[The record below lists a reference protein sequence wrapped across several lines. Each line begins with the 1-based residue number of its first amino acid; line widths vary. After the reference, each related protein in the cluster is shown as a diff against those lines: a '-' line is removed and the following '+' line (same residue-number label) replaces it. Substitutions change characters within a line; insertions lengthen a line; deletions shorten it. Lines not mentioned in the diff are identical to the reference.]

1 MRSSYSGQNQPT
13 ANAMKRPRFKRKSSL
28 SEKELKRRKREL
40 ILILVILL
48 VVALLTLVESRV
60 IKFGADIAVSNTVL
74 MFILININLL
84 LLVLMIYLV
93 FRNLVKL
100 IYDRRRNVLGAKIRT
115 KLVIAFVSLTLLPT
129 IVLFFFALNFITT
142 SIEFWFNVPVEQALD
157 NSLWVGG
164 RLYSRTEENNKFFLE
179 RISYQIKTKNLL
191 DDKNRKAL
199 SHYIRIVQREFNLDA
214 VEVYAPD
221 AERLTF
227 ALAPKL
233 ENEYFGII
241 SAEDIKKEMPVDGIR
256 SISQAIPSGEFI
268 KTIGTI
274 PFGIKSGEAIGFVV
288 ATILIPQEL
297 AENLQFIRTG
307 FTEYQQIKLLKKPIQ
322 ITYYISLS
330 IVALLVLFCAVWF
343 GFFMARSISLPIKEL
358 AEGTRRLADGDLDY
372 TIDPVSDDEFGNL
385 VESFN
390 QMTQDLRISR
400 EQLELSARM
409 LRHQNIEIE
418 EKRQFMEIV
427 LKSVSAGVVT
437 LDAKGIISTMNKSA
451 EKMLNLKSEQILNK
465 SYKNLLDGAFLELA
479 NEILDNLSFTRGDT
493 IELPLKLTIEG
504 RPRSFL
510 ISVNALKDDS
520 GRHMGTLMV
529 FDDLTEL
536 EKGQRMAAWRE
547 VARRIAHEVKNP
559 LTPIILSAQRL
570 KRKYAQFVDDT
581 IFEECTETIISQVE
595 LIRNLVNE
603 FSSFARFPS
612 ANPVPCHLIPIIEE
626 TVALFREGHPGI
638 NFRINN
644 TRDLPILNLDRQQIK
659 QALINLIDNA
669 IGAIKGSGNIT
680 INVAHDPILKKIRME
695 VADDGPG
702 ISDEDKTRLFQ
713 PNFSTKKTGMGLGLT
728 IVNTI
733 IADHNGM
740 VNVQDNT
747 PRGAKFV
754 IELPV

>member
-1 MRSSYSGQNQPT
+1 
-13 ANAMKRPRFKRKSSL
+13 MKRPRFKRKSSL
-28 SEKELKRRKREL
+28 SEKERKRRNREFFL
-40 ILILVILL
+40 ILIILF
-48 VVALLTLVESRV
+48 VVALLTFVESR
-60 IKFGADIAVSNTVL
+60 IINFGADIAVSNTVL

-84 LLVLMIYLV
+84 LLILMIYLV

-100 IYDRRRNVLGAKIRT
+100 IYDRKRNVLGAKIRT

-129 IVLFFFALNFITT
+129 TVLFFFSLNFITT
-142 SIEFWFNVPVEQALD
+142 SIEFWFNVPVEQALE

-179 RISYQIKTKNLL
+179 RISYQIKAKNLL
-191 DDKNRKAL
+191 DDKNNKAL
-199 SHYIRIVQREFNLDA
+199 TNYIRIVQREFNLDA
-214 VEVYAPD
+214 VEVYAAN

-227 ALAPKL
+227 ALSPDL

-241 SAEDIKKEMPVDGIR
+241 SAEDFQKEIPADGIR
-256 SISQAIPSGEFI
+256 SISQTIPSGEFI
-268 KTIGTI
+268 KTIATV
-274 PFGIKSGEAIGFVV
+274 PFAVQPDEALGFVV
-288 ATILIPQEL
+288 GTILIPPDL
-297 AENLQFIRTG
+297 SENLHFIRRG
-307 FTEYQQIKLLKKPIQ
+307 FAEYQQIKLLKKPIQ

-343 GFFMARSISLPIKEL
+343 GFYMARSISLPIKEL
-358 AEGTRRLADGDLDY
+358 AEGTRRVAEGELSY
-372 TIDPVSDDEFGNL
+372 TIDPVADDEFGSL

-390 QMTQDLRISR
+390 QMTQDLRTSR
-400 EQLELSARM
+400 GQLELSARM
-409 LRHQNIEIE
+409 LRKQNVEIE

-451 EKMLNLKSEQILNK
+451 EKMLNLKSEQVLNQ
-465 SYKNLLDGAFLELA
+465 SYKDLLAGPFLELA
-479 NEILDNLSFTRGDT
+479 NDIMDNLSYSSGDT

-510 ISVNALKDDS
+510 ISVNALKDDA

-559 LTPIILSAQRL
+559 LTPITLSAQRL

-612 ANPVPCHLIPIIEE
+612 ANPVPCHLMPIIEE
-626 TVALFREGHPGI
+626 TLALYREGHRNI
-638 NFRINN
+638 NFKTNN
-644 TRDLPILNLDRQQIK
+644 TSDIPMLNLDRQQMK

-669 IGAIKGSGNIT
+669 ISAMKSAGNIT
-680 INVAHDPILKKIRME
+680 IAVAHDPILKKVRIE
-695 VADDGPG
+695 IADDGPG
-702 ISDEDKTRLFQ
+702 ISNEDKTRLFQ
-713 PNFSTKKTGMGLGLT
+713 PNFSTKKAGMGLGLT

-740 VNVQDNT
+740 INVQDNS

>member
-1 MRSSYSGQNQPT
+1 
-13 ANAMKRPRFKRKSSL
+13 MKRPRFKRKSSL
-28 SEKELKRRKREL
+28 SEKERQRRKREF
-40 ILILVILL
+40 ILILVILF
-48 VVALLTLVESRV
+48 VVALLTLVESRI

-84 LLVLMIYLV
+84 LLILMIYLV

-129 IVLFFFALNFITT
+129 IVLFFFALNFITA

-164 RLYSRTEENNKFFLE
+164 RLYSRTEENNRFFLE
-179 RISYQIKTKNLL
+179 RISYQIKAKNLL
-191 DDKNRKAL
+191 DDKSRKAL
-199 SHYIRIVQREFNLDA
+199 SHYIRVVQREFNLDA
-214 VEVYAPD
+214 VEVYARN

-241 SAEDIKKEMPVDGIR
+241 SADEMQKELPVDGIR

-268 KTIGTI
+268 KTVGTI
-274 PFGIKSGEAIGFVV
+274 PFGAQPDEAVGFVV
-288 ATILIPQEL
+288 ATRLIPREL
-297 AENLQFIRTG
+297 SENLQFIRNG

-358 AEGTRRLADGDLDY
+358 AEGTRRVADGDLGY
-372 TIDPVSDDEFGNL
+372 SIDPVSDDEFGSL

-390 QMTQDLRISR
+390 QMTQDLRIGR

-437 LDAKGIISTMNKSA
+437 LDARGIISTMNKSA
-451 EKMLNLKSEQILNK
+451 EKMLNLKSEQILTK
-465 SYKNLLDGAFLELA
+465 SYKNLLDGPFLELA
-479 NEILDNLSFTRGDT
+479 NEILDNLSLSSGDT
-493 IELPLKLTIEG
+493 VELPLKLTIEG

-510 ISVNALKDDS
+510 VSVNALKDDA

-612 ANPVPCHLIPIIEE
+612 ANPVPGHLIPIIEE
-626 TVALFREGHPGI
+626 TVALYREGHPSI
-638 NFRINN
+638 KFKINN
-644 TRDLPILNLDRQQIK
+644 TRDIPILNIDRQQMK

-669 IGAIKGSGNIT
+669 ISAIKGPGNIT
-680 INVAHDPILKKIRME
+680 ISVAHDPILKKVRME

-702 ISDEDKTRLFQ
+702 ISDENKTRLFQ

-740 VNVQDNT
+740 INVQDNAT
-747 PRGAKFV
+747 RGAKFV

>member
-1 MRSSYSGQNQPT
+1 
-13 ANAMKRPRFKRKSSL
+13 MKRPRFKRKSSL
-28 SEKELKRRKREL
+28 SEKERQRRKREF
-40 ILILVILL
+40 ILILVIMF
-48 VVALLTLVESRV
+48 VVALLTFVESR
-60 IKFGADIAVSNTVL
+60 IINFGADIAVSNTVL

-84 LLVLMIYLV
+84 LLILMIYLV

-100 IYDRRRNVLGAKIRT
+100 IYDRRRNVLGAKLRT

-129 IVLFFFALNFITT
+129 TVLFFFALNFITT
-142 SIEFWFNVPVEQALD
+142 SIEFWFNVPVEQALE

-164 RLYSRTEENNKFFLE
+164 RLYTRAEENNKFFIE
-179 RISYQIKTKNLL
+179 RISYQLKAKNLL
-191 DDKNRKAL
+191 DTKKHKAL

-214 VEVYAPD
+214 VEVYALN

-241 SAEDIKKEMPVDGIR
+241 SAEDFQKDMPADGIR
-256 SISQAIPSGEFI
+256 SISQTIPSGEFV
-268 KTIGTI
+268 KTIATV
-274 PFGIKSGEAIGFVV
+274 PFAAQPDEAVGFVV
-288 ATILIPQEL
+288 ATVLIPPDL
-297 AENLQFIRTG
+297 SENLQFIRRG
-307 FTEYQQIKLLKKPIQ
+307 FAEYQQIKLLKKPIQ

-343 GFFMARSISLPIKEL
+343 GFYMARSISLPIKEL
-358 AEGTRRLADGDLDY
+358 AEGTRRVADGELSY
-372 TIDPVSDDEFGNL
+372 TIDPVADDEFGSL
-385 VESFN
+385 VKSFN
-390 QMTQDLRISR
+390 QMTQDLRTSR
-400 EQLELSARM
+400 GQLELSARM
-409 LRHQNIEIE
+409 LRKQNVEIE

-479 NEILDNLSFTRGDT
+479 DEIMDNLSLSSGDT

-510 ISVNALKDDS
+510 IFVNVLKDDG
-520 GRHMGTLMV
+520 GRHIGTLMV

-559 LTPIILSAQRL
+559 LTPITLSAQRL

-581 IFEECTETIISQVE
+581 IFEECTETIIGQVE
-595 LIRNLVNE
+595 VIRNLVNE

-612 ANPVPCHLIPIIEE
+612 ANPVPCHLMPIIEE
-626 TVALFREGHPGI
+626 TIALYREGYPSI
-638 NFRINN
+638 NFKINN
-644 TRDLPILNLDRQQIK
+644 TSDIPILNLDRQQMK

-669 IGAIKGSGNIT
+669 ISALKGSGNIT
-680 INVAHDPILKKIRME
+680 IGVAHDPILKKVRME
-695 VADDGPG
+695 IVDDGQG
-702 ISDEDKTRLFQ
+702 ISNEDKTRLFQ
-713 PNFSTKKTGMGLGLT
+713 PNFSTKKAGMGLGLT

-740 VNVQDNT
+740 INVQDNT

>member
-1 MRSSYSGQNQPT
+1 
-13 ANAMKRPRFKRKSSL
+13 MKRPRFKRKSSL
-28 SEKELKRRKREL
+28 SEKERKRRNREFFL
-40 ILILVILL
+40 ILIILF
-48 VVALLTLVESRV
+48 VVALLTFVESR
-60 IKFGADIAVSNTVL
+60 IINFGADIAVSNTVL

-84 LLVLMIYLV
+84 LLILMIYLV

-100 IYDRRRNVLGAKIRT
+100 IYDRKRNVLGAKIRT

-129 IVLFFFALNFITT
+129 TVLFFFSLNFITT
-142 SIEFWFNVPVEQALD
+142 SIEFWFNVPVEQALE

-179 RISYQIKTKNLL
+179 RISYQIKAKNLL
-191 DDKNRKAL
+191 DDKNNKAL
-199 SHYIRIVQREFNLDA
+199 TNYIRIVQREFNLDA
-214 VEVYAPD
+214 VEVYAAN

-227 ALAPKL
+227 ALSPDL

-241 SAEDIKKEMPVDGIR
+241 SAEDFQKEIPADGIR
-256 SISQAIPSGEFI
+256 SISQTIPSGEFI
-268 KTIGTI
+268 KTIATV
-274 PFGIKSGEAIGFVV
+274 PFAVQPDEALGFVV
-288 ATILIPQEL
+288 GTILIPPDL
-297 AENLQFIRTG
+297 SENLHFIRRG
-307 FTEYQQIKLLKKPIQ
+307 FAEYQQIKLLKKPIQ

-343 GFFMARSISLPIKEL
+343 GFYMARSISLPIKEL
-358 AEGTRRLADGDLDY
+358 AEGTRRVAEGELSY
-372 TIDPVSDDEFGNL
+372 TIDPVADDEFGSL

-390 QMTQDLRISR
+390 QMTQDLRTSR
-400 EQLELSARM
+400 GQLELSARM
-409 LRHQNIEIE
+409 LRKQNVEIE

-451 EKMLNLKSEQILNK
+451 EKMLNLKSEQVLNQ
-465 SYKNLLDGAFLELA
+465 SYKDLLAGPFLELA
-479 NEILDNLSFTRGDT
+479 NDIMDNLSYSSGDT

-510 ISVNALKDDS
+510 ISVNALKDDA

-559 LTPIILSAQRL
+559 LTPITLSAQRL

-612 ANPVPCHLIPIIEE
+612 ANPVPCHLMPIIEE
-626 TVALFREGHPGI
+626 TLALYREGHRSI
-638 NFRINN
+638 NFKTNN
-644 TRDLPILNLDRQQIK
+644 TSDIPMLNLDRQQMK

-669 IGAIKGSGNIT
+669 ISAMKSAGNIT
-680 INVAHDPILKKIRME
+680 IAVAHDPILKKVRIE
-695 VADDGPG
+695 IADDGPG
-702 ISDEDKTRLFQ
+702 ISNEDKTRLFQ

-740 VNVQDNT
+740 INVQDNS

>member
-1 MRSSYSGQNQPT
+1 
-13 ANAMKRPRFKRKSSL
+13 MKRPRFKRKSSL
-28 SEKELKRRKREL
+28 SEKERQRRKREF
-40 ILILVILL
+40 ILILVILF
-48 VVALLTLVESRV
+48 VVALLTFVESRV
-60 IKFGADIAVSNTVL
+60 INFGADIAVSNTVL
-74 MFILININLL
+74 MFILINVNLL
-84 LLVLMIYLV
+84 LLILMIYLV

-100 IYDRRRNVLGAKIRT
+100 IYDRRRNVLGAKLRT

-129 IVLFFFALNFITT
+129 TVLFFFALNFITT
-142 SIEFWFNVPVEQALD
+142 SIEFWFNVPVEQALE
-157 NSLWVGG
+157 NSLWVGA
-164 RLYSRTEENNKFFLE
+164 RLYTRAEEHNKFFLE
-179 RISYQIKTKNLL
+179 RISYQLKTKNLL
-191 DDKNRKAL
+191 DAKKHKAL

-214 VEVYAPD
+214 VEVYALN

-241 SAEDIKKEMPVDGIR
+241 SAEDFQKDMPADGIR
-256 SISQAIPSGEFI
+256 SISRTIPSGEFV
-268 KTIGTI
+268 KTIATV
-274 PFGIKSGEAIGFVV
+274 PFAVQPDEAVGFVV
-288 ATILIPQEL
+288 ATILIPPDL
-297 AENLQFIRTG
+297 SENLQFIRRG

-343 GFFMARSISLPIKEL
+343 GFYMARSISLPIKEL
-358 AEGTRRLADGDLDY
+358 AEGTRRVADGELSY
-372 TIDPVSDDEFGNL
+372 TIDPVADDEFGSL
-385 VESFN
+385 VKSFN
-390 QMTQDLRISR
+390 QMTQDLRTSR
-400 EQLELSARM
+400 GQLELSARM
-409 LRHQNIEIE
+409 LRKQNVEIE

-465 SYKNLLDGAFLELA
+465 SYKNLLDGPFLELA
-479 NEILDNLSFTRGDT
+479 DKIIDNLSLSRGDT

-510 ISVNALKDDS
+510 ISVNVLKDDA
-520 GRHMGTLMV
+520 GRHIGTLMV

-559 LTPIILSAQRL
+559 LTPIALSAQRL

-581 IFEECTETIISQVE
+581 IFEECTETIIGQVE
-595 LIRNLVNE
+595 VIRNLVNE

-612 ANPVPCHLIPIIEE
+612 ANPVPCHLMPIIEE
-626 TVALFREGHPGI
+626 TIALYREGHPSI
-638 NFRINN
+638 NFNINN
-644 TRDLPILNLDRQQIK
+644 TSDIPILNLDRQQMK

-669 IGAIKGSGNIT
+669 ISALKGSGNIT
-680 INVAHDPILKKIRME
+680 IDVAHDPILKKVRME
-695 VADDGPG
+695 VVDDGQG
-702 ISDEDKTRLFQ
+702 ISNEDKTRLFQ
-713 PNFSTKKTGMGLGLT
+713 PNFSTKKAGMGLGLT

-740 VNVQDNT
+740 INVQDNT

>member
-1 MRSSYSGQNQPT
+1 MIRSRLKQ
-13 ANAMKRPRFKRKSSL
+13 KSWL
-28 SEKELKRRKREL
+28 SENERKRSKREF
-40 ILILVILL
+40 ILIFVILV
-48 VVALLTLVESRV
+48 VVALMTFVESR
-60 IKFGADIAVSNTVL
+60 IINFGADIAVSNTVL
-74 MFILININLL
+74 MFILINVNLL

-100 IYDRRRNVLGAKIRT
+100 IYDRRRNVLGSKIRT

-129 IVLFFFALNFITT
+129 IVLFFFSINFITS
-142 SIEFWFNVPVEQALD
+142 SIEFWFNVPVEQALE
-157 NSLWVGG
+157 NSLRVGG
-164 RLYSRTEENNKFFLE
+164 QLYTRAEEHNRFFLE
-179 RISYQIKTKNLL
+179 RISYQLKAKNLL
-191 DDKNRKAL
+191 DPKNQEAL

-214 VEVYAPD
+214 VEVYAPT

-241 SAEDIKKEMPVDGIR
+241 SAEAFQKEFPSDGVR
-256 SISQAIPSGEFI
+256 SISQTIPSGEFV
-268 KTIGTI
+268 KTIGAV
-274 PFGIKSGEAIGFVV
+274 PFAVQPGEAMGFVV
-288 ATILIPQEL
+288 ATILIAPDL
-297 AENLQFIRTG
+297 SENLQFIRRG
-307 FTEYQQIKLLKKPIQ
+307 YAEYQQIKLLKKPIQ

-358 AEGTRRLADGDLDY
+358 VEGTRRVADGDLSY
-372 TIDPVSDDEFGNL
+372 SINPMGDDEFGSL
-385 VESFN
+385 VKSFN
-390 QMTQDLRISR
+390 QMTKDLRTSR

-409 LRHQNIEIE
+409 LRNQNIEIE

-437 LDAKGIISTMNKSA
+437 LNANGIISTMNKSA

-465 SYKNLLDGAFLELA
+465 SFKQLLTGQFLGLA
-479 NEILDNLSFTRGDT
+479 NDIMDSLSVLRGDT
-493 IELPLKLTIEG
+493 LEIPLKLTIEG

-510 ISVNALKDDS
+510 ISVNALKDDA
-520 GRHMGTLMV
+520 GQHMGTLMV
-529 FDDLTEL
+529 FDDLSEL

-559 LTPIILSAQRL
+559 LTPIALSAQRL

-626 TVALFREGHPGI
+626 TLALYREGHAGI
-638 NFRINN
+638 NFKINN
-644 TRDLPILNLDRQQIK
+644 TSDIPILNIDRQQMK

-669 IGAIKGSGNIT
+669 IGAIKGTGNIT
-680 INVAHDPILKKIRME
+680 IDVAHDPILKKVRME
-695 VADDGPG
+695 IADDGPG
-702 ISDEDKTRLFQ
+702 ISNEDKTRLFQ
-713 PNFSTKKTGMGLGLT
+713 PNFSTKKAGMGLGLT

-740 VNVQDNT
+740 INVQDNT

>member
-1 MRSSYSGQNQPT
+1 
-13 ANAMKRPRFKRKSSL
+13 MKRSRPKRKSSL
-28 SEKELKRRKREL
+28 SKKERNRRKREF
-40 ILILVILL
+40 ILILGILV
-48 VVALLTLVESRV
+48 VVALMTFVESR
-60 IKFGADIAVSNTVL
+60 IINFGADIAVSNTVL

-100 IYDRRRNVLGAKIRT
+100 IYDRRRNVLGSKIRT

-129 IVLFFFALNFITT
+129 IVLFFFSINFITS
-142 SIEFWFNVPVEQALD
+142 SIEFWFNVPVEQALE

-164 RLYSRTEENNKFFLE
+164 RIYSRAEENNRFLLE
-179 RISYQIKTKNLL
+179 RISYQLKAKNLL
-191 DDKNRKAL
+191 DSKNQEAL

-214 VEVYAPD
+214 LEVYAPTS
-221 AERLTF
+221 ERLTF
-227 ALAPKL
+227 ALAPRL

-241 SAEDIKKEMPVDGIR
+241 SAEDFQKELPSDGVR
-256 SISQAIPSGEFI
+256 SISQTIPSGEFV
-268 KTIGTI
+268 KTIGTV
-274 PFGIKSGEAIGFVV
+274 PFAVQPGEASGFVV
-288 ATILIPQEL
+288 ATILIAPDL
-297 AENLQFIRTG
+297 SENLQFIRRG
-307 FTEYQQIKLLKKPIQ
+307 FSEYQQIKLLKKPIQ

-330 IVALLVLFCAVWF
+330 IVALLVLFCAIWF

-358 AEGTRRLADGDLDY
+358 AEGTRRVADGELSY
-372 TIDPVSDDEFGNL
+372 SINPLGDDEFGSL
-385 VESFN
+385 VNSFN
-390 QMTQDLRISR
+390 QMTKDLRTSR
-400 EQLELSARM
+400 GQLELSARM
-409 LRHQNIEIE
+409 LRNQNIEIE
-418 EKRQFMEIV
+418 EKRRFMEIV

-465 SYKNLLDGAFLELA
+465 SFKHLLTGQFLELA
-479 NEILDNLSFTRGDT
+479 NDIMDSLPVSRGDT

-510 ISVNALKDDS
+510 ISVTALKDDA
-520 GRHMGTLMV
+520 GQHMGTLMV

-559 LTPIILSAQRL
+559 LTPIALSAQRL

-612 ANPVPCHLIPIIEE
+612 ANPAPCHLMPVVEE
-626 TVALFREGHPGI
+626 TLALYREGHSAI
-638 NFRINN
+638 NFKINN
-644 TRDLPILNLDRQQIK
+644 TSDIPILNIDRQQMK
-659 QALINLIDNA
+659 QALLNLIDNA
-669 IGAIKGSGNIT
+669 IGALKGTGNIT
-680 INVAHDPILKKIRME
+680 ISVAHDPILKKVRME
-695 VADDGPG
+695 IADDGPG
-702 ISDEDKTRLFQ
+702 ISNEDKTRLFQ
-713 PNFSTKKTGMGLGLT
+713 PNFSTKKAGMGLGLT

-740 VNVQDNT
+740 INVQDNT

>member
-1 MRSSYSGQNQPT
+1 MDV
-13 ANAMKRPRFKRKSSL
+13 MKRAGFKRRSSL
-28 SEKELKRRKREL
+28 SEKEKKRRKREF
-40 ILILVILL
+40 ILILVILV
-48 VVALLTLVESRV
+48 VVALMTFVESR
-60 IKFGADIAVSNTVL
+60 IITFGADIAVSNTVL

-100 IYDRRRNVLGAKIRT
+100 IYDRRRNVLGSKIRT

-129 IVLFFFALNFITT
+129 IVLFFFSLNFITS
-142 SIEFWFNVPVEQALD
+142 SIEFWFNVPVEQALEH
-157 NSLWVGG
+157 SLWVGG
-164 RLYSRTEENNKFFLE
+164 RLYTRTEENNRFFLE

-191 DDKNRKAL
+191 NPQAKETL
-199 SHYIRIVQREFNLDA
+199 SHYVQIVQREFNLDA
-214 VEVYAPD
+214 VEVYSLNY
-221 AERLTF
+221 ERLTF

-241 SAEDIKKEMPVDGIR
+241 SSEDFQKAFPADGIR
-256 SISQAIPSGEFI
+256 SVSQTIPSGEFI
-268 KTIGTI
+268 KTIATV
-274 PFGIKSGEAIGFVV
+274 PFAVQPDEALGFVV
-288 ATILIPQEL
+288 ATMLIPPDLSQ
-297 AENLQFIRTG
+297 NLQFIRSG
-307 FTEYQQIKLLKKPIQ
+307 FSEYQQIKLLKKPIQ

-358 AEGTRRLADGDLDY
+358 AEATRRVADGDLSY
-372 TIDPVSDDEFGNL
+372 TIDPLGDDEFGSL
-385 VESFN
+385 VKSFN
-390 QMTQDLRISR
+390 QMTQDLRTSR

-409 LRHQNIEIE
+409 LRKQNLEIE

-451 EKMLNLKSEQILNK
+451 EKMLNLKSEQILSK
-465 SYKNLLDGAFLELA
+465 SYKDLLDGQFLELA
-479 NEILDNLSFTRGDT
+479 DDIMHNLSLSRGDT

-510 ISVNALKDDS
+510 VSVNALKDDA
-520 GRHMGTLMV
+520 GLHMGTLMV

-559 LTPIILSAQRL
+559 LTPITLSAQRL
-570 KRKYAQFVDDT
+570 KRKYAQFVDDK

-612 ANPVPCHLIPIIEE
+612 ANPVPCKLLPILEE
-626 TVALFREGHPGI
+626 TIALYREVRSGI
-638 NFRINN
+638 NFKVNN
-644 TRDLPILNLDRQQIK
+644 TSDIPILNLDRQQMR

-669 IGAIKGSGNIT
+669 ISATKGQGNIT
-680 INVAHDPILKKIRME
+680 INVAHDPILKKVRME
-695 VADDGPG
+695 IADDGPG

-713 PNFSTKKTGMGLGLT
+713 PNFSTKKAGMGLGLT

-740 VNVQDNT
+740 INVQDNT
-747 PRGAKFV
+747 PHGAKFV
-754 IELPV
+754 VELPV

>member
-1 MRSSYSGQNQPT
+1 
-13 ANAMKRPRFKRKSSL
+13 
-28 SEKELKRRKREL
+28 
-40 ILILVILL
+40 
-48 VVALLTLVESRV
+48 
-60 IKFGADIAVSNTVL
+60 
-74 MFILININLL
+74 
-84 LLVLMIYLV
+84 
-93 FRNLVKL
+93 
-100 IYDRRRNVLGAKIRT
+100 
-115 KLVIAFVSLTLLPT
+115 VIAFVSLTLLPT
-129 IVLFFFALNFITT
+129 TVLFFFSLNFITS
-142 SIEFWFNVPVEQALD
+142 SIEFWFNVPVEQALE

-164 RLYSRTEENNKFFLE
+164 RIYSRAEENNRFLLE
-179 RISYQIKTKNLL
+179 RIAYQLKARNLL
-191 DDKNRKAL
+191 DSKNQEAL
-199 SHYIRIVQREFNLDA
+199 SQYIRIVQREYNLDA
-214 VEVYAPD
+214 LEVYAPTS
-221 AERLTF
+221 ERLMF
-227 ALAPKL
+227 ALDPKL

-241 SAEDIKKEMPVDGIR
+241 SAEDFQKELPADGAR
-256 SISQAIPSGEFI
+256 SISQTIPSGEFV
-268 KTIGTI
+268 KTIGTV
-274 PFGIKSGEAIGFVV
+274 PFAVQPGEALGFVV
-288 ATILIPQEL
+288 ATILIAPDL
-297 AENLQFIRTG
+297 SENLQFIRRG
-307 FTEYQQIKLLKKPIQ
+307 FSEYQQIKLLKKPIQ

-330 IVALLVLFCAVWF
+330 IVALLVLFCAIWF

-358 AEGTRRLADGDLDY
+358 AEGTRRVAGGELSY
-372 TIDPVSDDEFGNL
+372 TINPLGDDEFGSL

-390 QMTQDLRISR
+390 QMTKDLRTSR
-400 EQLELSARM
+400 GQLELSARM

-418 EKRQFMEIV
+418 EKRRFMEIV

-465 SYKNLLDGAFLELA
+465 SFKHLLTGQFLELA
-479 NEILDNLSFTRGDT
+479 NDIMDSLPVSRGDT

-510 ISVNALKDDS
+510 ISVNALKDDA
-520 GRHMGTLMV
+520 GKHMGTLMV

-559 LTPIILSAQRL
+559 LTPIALSAQRL

-612 ANPVPCHLIPIIEE
+612 ANPVPCHLMPILEE
-626 TVALFREGHPGI
+626 TLALYREGHSAI
-638 NFRINN
+638 NFKTNN
-644 TRDLPILNLDRQQIK
+644 TSDIPILNLDRQQMK
-659 QALINLIDNA
+659 QALLNLIDNA
-669 IGAIKGSGNIT
+669 IGALKGAGNIT
-680 INVAHDPILKKIRME
+680 ISVAHDPILKKVRME

-702 ISDEDKTRLFQ
+702 ISNEDKTRLFQ
-713 PNFSTKKTGMGLGLT
+713 PNFSTKKAGMGLGLT

-740 VNVQDNT
+740 INVQDNT

>member
-1 MRSSYSGQNQPT
+1 
-13 ANAMKRPRFKRKSSL
+13 MKRPRFKRKSSL
-28 SEKELKRRKREL
+28 SEKERKRRKREL
-40 ILILVILL
+40 ILILVILF
-48 VVALLTLVESRV
+48 VVALLTLVESRI

-84 LLVLMIYLV
+84 LLILMIYLV

-179 RISYQIKTKNLL
+179 RISYQIKNKNLL
-191 DDKNRKAL
+191 DSKNRKAL

-214 VEVYAPD
+214 VEVYAPN

-227 ALAPKL
+227 ALASKL

-241 SAEDIKKEMPVDGIR
+241 SAEDIKKELPSDGIR
-256 SISQAIPSGEFI
+256 SISQTIPSGEFI
-268 KTIGTI
+268 KTMGTI
-274 PFGIKSGEAIGFVV
+274 PFGLQPDEAIGFVV

-297 AENLQFIRTG
+297 SENLQFIRKG

-358 AEGTRRLADGDLDY
+358 AEGTRRVADGDLEY
-372 TIDPVSDDEFGNL
+372 SIDPVSDDEFGSL

-390 QMTQDLRISR
+390 QMTQDLRLSR

-479 NEILDNLSFTRGDT
+479 NEILANLSFTSGDA

-510 ISVNALKDDS
+510 VSVNALKDDS

-570 KRKYAQFVDDT
+570 KRKYGQFVDDT

-626 TVALFREGHPGI
+626 TVALYREGHPGI
-638 NFRINN
+638 NFKLNN
-644 TRDLPILNLDRQQIK
+644 TRDIPILNLDHQQMK

-669 IGAIKGSGNIT
+669 ISALKGAGDIT
-680 INVAHDPILKKIRME
+680 ISVAHDPILKKVRME

-740 VNVQDNT
+740 INVQDNA
-747 PRGAKFV
+747 PKGAKFV
-754 IELPV
+754 IEFPV

>member
-1 MRSSYSGQNQPT
+1 
-13 ANAMKRPRFKRKSSL
+13 
-28 SEKELKRRKREL
+28 
-40 ILILVILL
+40 
-48 VVALLTLVESRV
+48 
-60 IKFGADIAVSNTVL
+60 
-74 MFILININLL
+74 
-84 LLVLMIYLV
+84 
-93 FRNLVKL
+93 
-100 IYDRRRNVLGAKIRT
+100 
-115 KLVIAFVSLTLLPT
+115 VIAFVSLTLLPT

-214 VEVYAPD
+214 VEIYAPN

-274 PFGIKSGEAIGFVV
+274 PFGVKSGEAIGFVV
-288 ATILIPQEL
+288 ATILIPQDL

-358 AEGTRRLADGDLDY
+358 AEGTRRVADGDLDY
-372 TIDPVSDDEFGNL
+372 TIDPVSDDEFGSL

-626 TVALFREGHPGI
+626 TVALYREGHPGI

-644 TRDLPILNLDRQQIK
+644 TRDLPILNLDRQQMK

>member
-1 MRSSYSGQNQPT
+1 MIRS
-13 ANAMKRPRFKRKSSL
+13 KSKQKSLL
-28 SEKELKRRKREL
+28 SEKEKKRRKREF
-40 ILILVILL
+40 ILIFVILI
-48 VVALLTLVESRV
+48 VVALMTFVESR
-60 IKFGADIAVSNTVL
+60 IINFGADIAVSNTVL

-100 IYDRRRNVLGAKIRT
+100 IYDRRRNVLGSKIRT

-129 IVLFFFALNFITT
+129 IVLFFFSLNFITS
-142 SIEFWFNVPVEQALD
+142 SIEFWFNVPVEQALE

-164 RLYSRTEENNKFFLE
+164 RLYTRAEENNRFFLE
-179 RISYQIKTKNLL
+179 RISYQLKAKNLL
-191 DDKNRKAL
+191 DPKNQEAL

-214 VEVYAPD
+214 VEVYAPT

-241 SAEDIKKEMPVDGIR
+241 SAEDFQKDLPTEGYR
-256 SISQAIPSGEFI
+256 SISQTIPSGEFV
-268 KTIGTI
+268 KTIGTV
-274 PFGIKSGEAIGFVV
+274 PFAVQPGEAIGFVV
-288 ATILIPQEL
+288 TTILIAPDL
-297 AENLQFIRTG
+297 SENLQFIRKG
-307 FTEYQQIKLLKKPIQ
+307 FAEYQQIKLLKKPIQ

-343 GFFMARSISLPIKEL
+343 GFFMARSISFPIKEL
-358 AEGTRRLADGDLDY
+358 AEGTRRVADGDLGY
-372 TIDPVSDDEFGNL
+372 TINPMGDDEFGSL
-385 VESFN
+385 VKSFN
-390 QMTQDLRISR
+390 RMTKDLRTSR

-409 LRHQNIEIE
+409 LRNQNIEIE

-437 LDAKGIISTMNKSA
+437 LNASGIISTMNKSA

-465 SYKNLLDGAFLELA
+465 SYKQLLTGQFLELA
-479 NEILDNLSFTRGDT
+479 NDIMDSLSVSRGDT

-510 ISVNALKDDS
+510 ISVNALKDDA

-559 LTPIILSAQRL
+559 LTPIALSAQRL

-612 ANPVPCHLIPIIEE
+612 ANPVPCDLLPVIEE
-626 TVALFREGHPGI
+626 TLALYRDGHAGI
-638 NFRINN
+638 NFKVNN
-644 TRDLPILNLDRQQIK
+644 TSDIPTLNIDRQQMK

-669 IGAIKGSGNIT
+669 IGAIKGTGNIE
-680 INVAHDPILKKIRME
+680 INVAHDPILKKVRME
-695 VADDGPG
+695 IADDGTG
-702 ISDEDKTRLFQ
+702 ISNEDKTRLFQ
-713 PNFSTKKTGMGLGLT
+713 PNFSTKKAGMGLGLT

-740 VNVQDNT
+740 INVQDNS

>member
-1 MRSSYSGQNQPT
+1 
-13 ANAMKRPRFKRKSSL
+13 MKRPRFKRKTSL
-28 SEKELKRRKREL
+28 SEKERKRRKREFFL
-40 ILILVILL
+40 ILIIMF
-48 VVALLTLVESRV
+48 VVALLTFVESR
-60 IKFGADIAVSNTVL
+60 IIHFGADIAVSNTVL

-100 IYDRRRNVLGAKIRT
+100 IYDRRRNVLGSKIRT

-142 SIEFWFNVPVEQALD
+142 SIEFWFDVPVEQALE

-179 RISYQIKTKNLL
+179 RISYQLKTKNLL
-191 DDKNRKAL
+191 DAKNPKAL

-214 VEVYAPD
+214 VEVYAAN

-233 ENEYFGII
+233 ENEYFGIV
-241 SAEDIKKEMPVDGIR
+241 SAEDFQKAMPADGIR
-256 SISQAIPSGEFI
+256 SISQTIPSGEFV
-268 KTIGTI
+268 KTIATV
-274 PFGIKSGEAIGFVV
+274 PFAVQPDEASGFVV
-288 ATILIPQEL
+288 ATVLIPPDL
-297 AENLQFIRTG
+297 SENLQFIRRG
-307 FTEYQQIKLLKKPIQ
+307 FAEYQQIKLLKKPIQ

-343 GFFMARSISLPIKEL
+343 GFYMARSISLPIKEL
-358 AEGTRRLADGDLDY
+358 AEGTRRVADGELNY
-372 TIDPVSDDEFGNL
+372 TIDPVADDEFGSL
-385 VESFN
+385 VKSFN
-390 QMTQDLRISR
+390 QMTQDIRTSR
-400 EQLELSARM
+400 RQLELSARM
-409 LRHQNIEIE
+409 LRKQNIEIE
-418 EKRQFMEIV
+418 EKRQFMEVV

-465 SYKNLLDGAFLELA
+465 SYKNLLNGSFLELA
-479 NEILDNLSFTRGDT
+479 NEIMDNLSLSSGDT

-510 ISVNALKDDS
+510 ISVNALKDDA

-559 LTPIILSAQRL
+559 LTPIALSAQRL

-612 ANPVPCHLIPIIEE
+612 ANPVPCDLMAIIEE
-626 TVALFREGHPGI
+626 TLALYREGHPSV
-638 NFRINN
+638 NFKINN
-644 TRDLPILNLDRQQIK
+644 TSDIPILNLDRQQMK

-669 IGAIKGSGNIT
+669 ISAIKGSGNIT
-680 INVAHDPILKKIRME
+680 IDVAHDPILKKVRME
-695 VADDGPG
+695 IADNGQG
-702 ISDEDKTRLFQ
+702 ISNEDKTRLFQ
-713 PNFSTKKTGMGLGLT
+713 PNFSTKKAGMGLGLT

-740 VNVQDNT
+740 INVQDNT

>member
-1 MRSSYSGQNQPT
+1 
-13 ANAMKRPRFKRKSSL
+13 
-28 SEKELKRRKREL
+28 
-40 ILILVILL
+40 
-48 VVALLTLVESRV
+48 VVALMTFVESR
-60 IKFGADIAVSNTVL
+60 IINFGADIAVSNTVL

-100 IYDRRRNVLGAKIRT
+100 IYDRRRNVLGSKIRT

-129 IVLFFFALNFITT
+129 IVLFFFSLNFITS
-142 SIEFWFNVPVEQALD
+142 SIEFWFNVPVEQALE

-164 RLYSRTEENNKFFLE
+164 RIYSRAEENNRFLLE
-179 RISYQIKTKNLL
+179 RISYQLKTKNLL
-191 DDKNRKAL
+191 DAKNREAL
-199 SHYIRIVQREFNLDA
+199 SRYIRIVQREYNLDA
-214 VEVYAPD
+214 LEVYTPTS
-221 AERLTF
+221 ERITF
-227 ALAPKL
+227 ALAPQL

-241 SAEDIKKEMPVDGIR
+241 SAEDFQKELPSDGVR
-256 SISQAIPSGEFI
+256 SISQTIPSGEFV
-268 KTIGTI
+268 KTIGTV
-274 PFGIKSGEAIGFVV
+274 PFSVQPGEAIGFVV
-288 ATILIPQEL
+288 ATILISPDL
-297 AENLQFIRTG
+297 SENLQFIRRG
-307 FTEYQQIKLLKKPIQ
+307 FSEYQQIKLLKKPIQ

-330 IVALLVLFCAVWF
+330 IVALLVLFCAIWF

-358 AEGTRRLADGDLDY
+358 AEGTRRVAEGDLSY
-372 TIDPVSDDEFGNL
+372 SINPLGDDEFGSL
-385 VESFN
+385 VKSFN
-390 QMTQDLRISR
+390 QMTKDLRTSR
-400 EQLELSARM
+400 GQLELSARM
-409 LRHQNIEIE
+409 LRHQNVEIE
-418 EKRQFMEIV
+418 EKRRFMEIV

-465 SYKNLLDGAFLELA
+465 SFKHLLTGQFLELA
-479 NEILDNLSFTRGDT
+479 NEIMDSLPVSRGDT

-510 ISVNALKDDS
+510 ISVTALKDDA
-520 GRHMGTLMV
+520 GKHMGTLMV

-559 LTPIILSAQRL
+559 LTPIALSAQRL
-570 KRKYAQFVDDT
+570 KRKYAQFVDDN

-612 ANPVPCHLIPIIEE
+612 ANPIPCHLMPIVEE
-626 TVALFREGHPGI
+626 TLALYREGHSGI
-638 NFRINN
+638 NFKINN
-644 TRDLPILNLDRQQIK
+644 ASDIPILNIDRQQMR
-659 QALINLIDNA
+659 QALLNLIDNA
-669 IGAIKGSGNIT
+669 IGALKGTGNIT
-680 INVAHDPILKKIRME
+680 ISVAHDPILKKVRME

-702 ISDEDKTRLFQ
+702 ISNEDKTRLFQ

-740 VNVQDNT
+740 INVQDNT

>member
-1 MRSSYSGQNQPT
+1 MT
-13 ANAMKRPRFKRKSSL
+13 F
-28 SEKELKRRKREL
+28 
-40 ILILVILL
+40 
-48 VVALLTLVESRV
+48 VESR
-60 IKFGADIAVSNTVL
+60 IINFGADIAVSNTVL
-74 MFILININLL
+74 MFILINVNLL

-100 IYDRRRNVLGAKIRT
+100 IYDRRRNVLGSKIRT

-129 IVLFFFALNFITT
+129 IVLFFFSINFITS
-142 SIEFWFNVPVEQALD
+142 SIEFWFNVPVEQALE
-157 NSLWVGG
+157 NSLRVGG
-164 RLYSRTEENNKFFLE
+164 QLYTRAEEHNRFFLE
-179 RISYQIKTKNLL
+179 RISYQLKAKNLL
-191 DDKNRKAL
+191 DPKNREAL

-214 VEVYAPD
+214 VEVYAPT

-241 SAEDIKKEMPVDGIR
+241 SAEDFQKELPPDGVR
-256 SISQAIPSGEFI
+256 SISQTIPSGEFV
-268 KTIGTI
+268 KTIGTV
-274 PFGIKSGEAIGFVV
+274 PFAVPPGEALGFVV
-288 ATILIPQEL
+288 ATNLIAPDL
-297 AENLQFIRTG
+297 SENLQFIRRG
-307 FTEYQQIKLLKKPIQ
+307 FSEYQQIKLLKKPIQ

-330 IVALLVLFCAVWF
+330 IVALLVLFCAIWF

-358 AEGTRRLADGDLDY
+358 AEGTRRVADGDLSY
-372 TIDPVSDDEFGNL
+372 SINPLGDDEFGSL
-385 VESFN
+385 VKSFN
-390 QMTQDLRISR
+390 QMTKDLRTSR
-400 EQLELSARM
+400 GKLELSARM

-465 SYKNLLDGAFLELA
+465 SFKHLLTGQFLELA
-479 NEILDNLSFTRGDT
+479 NDIMDSLPVSRGDT

-510 ISVNALKDDS
+510 VSVNALKDDA
-520 GRHMGTLMV
+520 GQHMGTLMV

-559 LTPIILSAQRL
+559 LTPIALSAQRL

-612 ANPVPCHLIPIIEE
+612 ANPVPCHLMPIVEE
-626 TVALFREGHPGI
+626 TLALYREGHSRI
-638 NFRINN
+638 NFKINN
-644 TRDLPILNLDRQQIK
+644 TSDIPILNVDRQQMK
-659 QALINLIDNA
+659 QALLNLIDNA
-669 IGAIKGSGNIT
+669 IGALKGTGNIT
-680 INVAHDPILKKIRME
+680 ISVAHDPILKKVRME
-695 VADDGPG
+695 IADDGPG
-702 ISDEDKTRLFQ
+702 ISNEDKTRLFQ

-740 VNVQDNT
+740 INVQDNA